1 MAENNH
7 FCITAGSSE
16 AGDKAA
22 QAITHYS
29 NTPHI
34 VRGKVGGHEGGE
46 EDYFGFIA
54 AERVKTPPRLGS
66 TVSPDGTTPI
76 EAPNDVGDVLVETI
90 ELVEKLSPPHD
101 RRVMLISDDGPTEWF
116 INSARRWI
124 SAMMADEGVFEPIP
138 GGERRTKA
146 EIRSREDGTLAG
158 LYVADLLLREW
169 MPGAR
174 FTWTMGEGS
183 RIEAGNCILTIEGGR
198 HQILVCERI
207 ILNIL
212 GRLSGIATN
221 TARWVAHSQ
230 IPLAATR
237 KTAWG
242 ALDKA
247 AVAVGGGLTH
257 RIHRADALML
267 KENDLASTA
276 EEGDV
281 GPARVRKVLQYVPKE
296 SIGAFVTIEVRTLD
310 EALAAAE
317 AWAERMLEFDE
328 GVRLNVMLDNMGPEL
343 SRDAALDI
351 KTRGLRE
358 YVTIEASGNIVFEEL
373 DAWQSSQVDVIS
385 TSGLHRAAPP
395 LDLTCIFEGV

>member
-1 MAENNH
+1 
-7 FCITAGSSE
+7 
-16 AGDKAA
+16 
-22 QAITHYS
+22 
-29 NTPHI
+29 
-34 VRGKVGGHEGGE
+34 
-46 EDYFGFIA
+46 
-54 AERVKTPPRLGS
+54 
-66 TVSPDGTTPI
+66 
-76 EAPNDVGDVLVETI
+76 
-90 ELVEKLSPPHD
+90 
-101 RRVMLISDDGPTEWF
+101 MLISDDGPTEWF

-124 SAMMADEGVFEPIP
+124 SAMMADEGVFEPIS

-328 GVRLNVMLDNMGPEL
+328 GMRLNVMLDNMGPEL